1 VCSLPSSYW
10 ALGMSFQAQTEQTWL
25 RIRVQRWRQPPSPG
39 SVGGHSL
46 GRPLPPGPGS
56 PSRPAY
62 VSAGNPHTAS
72 SRIRPR
78 TTGKRQETTRTAG
91 GKNRQVRKAHSTSF
105 AGSKIGLENPLKVE
119 TRVQIPLGLRPKSS
133 SPKDLMLLGEL
144 AGKGEIRP
152 VIDRSYPLEELA
164 EAHTYVDDGH
174 KAGNVVIAVAHR
186 RLAVSRRT
194 SASTWRVQALR
205 GLRMLY
211 PGSGPRPCGHSRIVR
226 DTTPARPPHARS
238 GSADNVPGAATGWE

>member
-1 VCSLPSSYW
+1 MANGSHAPGVLV
-10 ALGMSFQAQTEQTWL
+10 GML
-25 RIRVQRWRQPPSPG
+25 RDAE
-39 SVGGHSL
+39 GGK
-46 GRPLPPGPGS
+46 R
-56 PSRPAY
+56 
-62 VSAGNPHTAS
+62 S
-72 SRIRPR
+72 SRIRPANDR
-78 TTGKRQETTRTAG
+78 ETSRNDENRRSMESAGQEPNSGITAG
-91 GKNRQVRKAHSTSF
+91 SE
-105 AGSKIGLENPLKVE
+105 IDPENTLKVE

-164 EAHTYVDDGH
+164 EAHRYVDDGH

-211 PGSGPRPCGHSRIVR
+211 PGSGPRPCGHSRIVS

-238 GSADNVPGAATGWE
+238 GSADNVPCA